1 MSSYLCEAVSVA
13 GFVQQLALAYVQYGY
28 HFYVAGSV
36 PEGKDAGQVDRKLID
51 RYHID
56 VCRGTRYKRA
66 RVGLANLHYLRHGR
80 FFVLLATRGSHPF
93 WVEERHAIKDIRR
106 VPIRFAGYSIGYR
119 RQKGRPPFTWHPSV
133 RIEKTE
139 FAFLKRQF
147 AGLAVRL
154 TAEEMSQALQSL
166 PFEPYA
172 PVRRQY
178 LELLRL
184 INRRRK
190 AAGLAA
196 VPFSALRLRRRSVLP
211 FGDRSRASRAD
222 PLACNPEEAA

>member
-1 MSSYLCEAVSVA
+1 MSGYLCEAVSVE

-36 PEGKDAGQVDRKLID
+36 PEGKDPLQIDRKLID
-51 RYHID
+51 RYQID

-66 RVGLANLHYLRHGR
+66 RAGLANLHYLRFGR
-80 FFVLLATRGSHPF
+80 FFVLIASRGAHSF
-93 WVEERHAIKDIRR
+93 YVQEEHGIKDVRR

-119 RQKGRPPFTWHPSV
+119 RQKGQPPFTWHPSV

-139 FAFLKRQF
+139 YSLLKGQL
-147 AGLAVRL
+147 AGLAVRR
-154 TAEEMSQALQSL
+154 TAEELAGVLRSL
-166 PFEPYA
+166 PFQPYA

-184 INRRRK
+184 VNKRRK
-190 AAGLAA
+190 AAGLAL
-196 VPFSALRLRRRSVLP
+196 VPLTALRLMRRSVRP
-211 FGDRSRASRAD
+211 FGDPCCD
-222 PLACNPEEAA
+222 PPAGHPACNPEEAA